1 MTDIFAKNM
10 SFKFKFQI
18 ISNTAFKFS
27 LGTNRFG
34 LHQSVSHVG
43 DLFRKC

>member
-18 ISNTAFKFS
+18 ISNTAFKFRYKS
-27 LGTNRFG
+27 LW
-34 LHQSVSHVG
+34 SSAVG
-43 DLFRKC
+43 EPRRRSL